1 MKKFALFLGL
11 GLGALMVFMVLRT
24 LFLES
29 QQINVDPIQPVSVDE
44 LSTVDH
50 LAAALSIRT
59 ISSGEASSPTTSS
72 QPFLLLHESLERFF
86 PTSYGTLTKEIVAEK
101 SLLFKWQGSTE
112 ALDPILLLAHLDVVP
127 VEVGTESLWTHPP
140 FAGQVKD
147 GYIWGRGALD
157 DKVRV
162 LAIFEAVDML
172 LKEGF
177 RPERSV
183 YLAFG
188 HDEEVGG
195 QEGASNM
202 AALLKQRSIEFELVL
217 DEGGAITTD
226 LIPAVKEPVALIGI
240 AEKGYLTLELTVTEE
255 GGHSSMP
262 PPHTA
267 IGTLSDAIVR
277 LESHPFASRID
288 GGTAQFLE
296 SLGPAMSFGYRTV
309 LANLWF
315 FSPLLKSYFAS
326 QPTTNAMIRTT
337 LATTIFESGT
347 RENILPQQA
356 RAVINLRILP
366 GDTLEEVTQEIQR
379 VIKDPRVRVRQVG
392 VTREPSGQSRIDSWG
407 YMQLTQT
414 IRQVFPQV
422 VVAPFVVL
430 GGTDS
435 YHYQDIAQD
444 IYRFSPIVVPKADL
458 KRIHGTDER
467 IAIQDYLACVRFY
480 YYFIRHVST

>member
-1 MKKFALFLGL
+1 MGS

-24 LFLES
+24 LFMES
-29 QQINVDPIQPVSVDE
+29 PQINVAPLQPVSVEE
-44 LSTVDH
+44 LSAIDH
-50 LAAALSIRT
+50 LAAALRFRT
-59 ISSGEASSPTTSS
+59 ISSGEASSPTSFSS
-72 QPFLLLHESLERFF
+72 QPFLLLHDSLEQFF

-127 VEVGTESLWTHPP
+127 VEAETEGLWTHPP
-140 FAGQVKD
+140 FAGHVED

-157 DKVRV
+157 DKIRV
-162 LAIFEAVDML
+162 LAILEAIDML

-177 RPERSV
+177 RPQRSV

-195 QEGASNM
+195 REGAKNIAS
-202 AALLKQRSIEFELVL
+202 LLQQRGIEFELVL
-217 DEGGAITTD
+217 DEGGAITTKV
-226 LIPAVKEPVALIGI
+226 IPSFREPVALIGI
-240 AEKGYLTLELTVTEE
+240 AEKGYLTLELAVTEE

-267 IGTLSDAIVR
+267 IGILSAAIVR
-277 LESHPFASRID
+277 LESHQFSSRID

-296 SLGPAMSFGYRTV
+296 SLAPVMPFGYRTV

-315 FSPLLKSYFAS
+315 FGPLLKFYLAS
-326 QPTTNAMIRTT
+326 QPTTNATIRTT
-337 LATTIFESGT
+337 LAATIFKSGT

-366 GDTLEEVTQEIQR
+366 GDTLEGVTKEIQR
-379 VIKDPRVRVRQVG
+379 VINDPRVRVRQVG
-392 VTREPSGQSRIDSWG
+392 VARESSGQSRIDSWG
-407 YMQLTQT
+407 YTQLEQT
-414 IRQVFPQV
+414 IRQVFPHV
-422 VVAPFVVL
+422 LVAPFVVL

-444 IYRFSPIVVPKADL
+444 IYRFSPIFVPKADL
-458 KRIHGTDER
+458 KRIHGTNER

-480 YYFIRHVST
+480 YYFIRNVSA

>member
-1 MKKFALFLGL
+1 MGS

-24 LFLES
+24 LFMES
-29 QQINVDPIQPVSVDE
+29 PQINVAPLQPVSVEE
-44 LSTVDH
+44 LSAIDH
-50 LAAALSIRT
+50 LAAALRFRT
-59 ISSGEASSPTTSS
+59 ISSGEASSPTSFSS
-72 QPFLLLHESLERFF
+72 QPFLLLHDSLEQFF

-127 VEVGTESLWTHPP
+127 VEAETEVLWTHPP
-140 FAGQVKD
+140 FAGHVED

-157 DKVRV
+157 DKIRV
-162 LAIFEAVDML
+162 LAILEAIDML

-177 RPERSV
+177 RPQRSV

-195 QEGASNM
+195 REGARKIAS
-202 AALLKQRSIEFELVL
+202 LLQQRGIEFDLVL
-217 DEGGAITTD
+217 DEGGAITTKV
-226 LIPAVKEPVALIGI
+226 IPSFREPVALIGI
-240 AEKGYLTLELTVTEE
+240 AEKGYLTLELAVTEE

-267 IGTLSDAIVR
+267 IGILSAAIVR
-277 LESHPFASRID
+277 LESHQFASRID

-296 SLGPAMSFGYRTV
+296 SLAPVMPFGYRTV

-315 FSPLLKSYFAS
+315 FSPLLKFHLAS
-326 QPTTNAMIRTT
+326 QPTTNATIRTT
-337 LATTIFESGT
+337 LAATIFKSGT

-366 GDTLEEVTQEIQR
+366 GDTLEEVTKEIQR
-379 VIKDPRVRVRQVG
+379 VINDPRVRVRQVG
-392 VTREPSGQSRIDSWG
+392 VAREPSGQSRIDSWG
-407 YMQLTQT
+407 YTQLEQT
-414 IRQVFPQV
+414 IRQVFPHV
-422 VVAPFVVL
+422 LVAPFVVL

-444 IYRFSPIVVPKADL
+444 IYRFSPIFVPKADL
-458 KRIHGTDER
+458 KRIHGTNER

-480 YYFIRHVST
+480 YYFIRNVSA